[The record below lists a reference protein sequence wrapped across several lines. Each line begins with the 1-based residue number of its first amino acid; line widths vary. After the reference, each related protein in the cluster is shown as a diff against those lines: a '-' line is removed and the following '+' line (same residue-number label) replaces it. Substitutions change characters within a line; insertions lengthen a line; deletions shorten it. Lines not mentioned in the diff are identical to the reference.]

1 MFENVKT
8 VFFDYDGTI
17 NESIKLYAPA
27 FRKAYKFLVDKQLAE
42 DREYTEEQIAYW
54 LGFSS
59 KEMWENFMPDL
70 DKETRDM
77 TSKMIGKEMEKQLA
91 EDKAALYDGAID
103 TLKYLKDKGYKL
115 VFISNCG
122 IYYRDMMK
130 KSFRLDDYFQEM
142 ACSEEYEYI
151 PKHEILYKI
160 KEKYPK
166 DMVIVGDRIHD
177 MEAGKKNNIY
187 TIGCNYG
194 YGSKEELKE
203 ADVVIENITDIK
215 NIL

>member
-27 FRKAYKFLVDKQLAE
+27 FRKAYKFLVDKKLAE
-42 DREYTEEQIAYW
+42 DREYTEEEIAYW

-59 KEMWENFMPDL
+59 KEMWKKFMPDL
-70 DKETRDM
+70 DKKSREIA
-77 TSKMIGKEMEKQLA
+77 SKIIGKEMEKQLA
-91 EDKAALYDGAID
+91 ENKVALYNGAID

-130 KSFRLDDYFQEM
+130 KSFHLDNYFQEM
-142 ACSEEYEYI
+142 ACSEEYKYI

-177 MEAGKKNNIY
+177 IEAGKKNNIY

-194 YGSKEELKE
+194 YGSKDELKE
-203 ADVVIENITDIK
+203 ADVVIENIRDIK